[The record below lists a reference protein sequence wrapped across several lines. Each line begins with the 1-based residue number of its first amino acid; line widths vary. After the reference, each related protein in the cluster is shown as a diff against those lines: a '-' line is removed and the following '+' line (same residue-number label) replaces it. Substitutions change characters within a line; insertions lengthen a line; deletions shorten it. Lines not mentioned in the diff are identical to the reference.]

1 VRALL
6 RGPARARLSVY
17 ASARMV
23 LTAAPGLPLV
33 VGLPFLLLLGMCVV
47 AFGIWFALG
56 KLARR

>member
-1 VRALL
+1 
-6 RGPARARLSVY
+6 
-17 ASARMV
+17 MV